1 MSEIKLDGGEISVLK
16 AIGFGGTSISGDQLI
31 QRVPDFAEAELTD
44 TLDGL
49 IMLGYVVS
57 DKQSL
62 RTIEEVKNSVFHIN
76 SGYSKALHET
86 VDPRRKAPV
95 KPSKRVRRE

>member
-31 QRVPDFAEAELTD
+31 QRVPNLGEAELID
-44 TLDGL
+44 ILDGL
-49 IMLGYVVS
+49 MMMGYVVS

-62 RTIEEVKNSVFHIN
+62 RTIEEVKSTTFHIN
-76 SGYSKALHET
+76 SGYSKDLHET
-86 VDPRRKAPV
+86 VDPRRKAPA